1 MDRLAALFEQ
11 FSIPEIARLLRRA
24 VFGAIIV
31 AVVALIVSAVADHVL
46 AGVGISIGLAIG
58 LVNIRM
64 ITRSISK
71 IAASDLE
78 RPKRAIASRALYR
91 LIGTTIV
98 VIGLM
103 FISSTLGIATA
114 AGIALFYLILVAN
127 LVRAM
132 LSGMTTP
139 GVTA

>member
-1 MDRLAALFEQ
+1 MDRLTALFEQ

-24 VFGAIIV
+24 VFGAIGV
-31 AVVALIVSAVADHVL
+31 AVVALIVSAVVNHLL

-71 IAASDLE
+71 ISASDVE
-78 RPKRAIASRALYR
+78 RPKRVIASRALYR
-91 LIGTTIV
+91 LIGTTVI
-98 VIGLM
+98 VIGFM
-103 FISSTLGIATA
+103 FVSSTLGIGTA
-114 AGIALFYLILVAN
+114 GGIALFYLILVAN

-132 LSGMTTP
+132 LSGMTSP

>member
-24 VFGAIIV
+24 VFGAVGVAIV
-31 AVVALIVSAVADHVL
+31 ALVVSAVVNHAL
-46 AGVGISIGLAIG
+46 AGVGISIGLGIG

-71 IAASDLE
+71 ISASDVE

-91 LIGTTIV
+91 LIGTTVV
-98 VIGLM
+98 VIGFML
-103 FISSTLGIATA
+103 ISTTLGISTA
-114 AGIALFYLILVAN
+114 GGIAIFYLILVAN
-127 LVRAM
+127 LVRA
-132 LSGMTTP
+132 LLGGMTTP
-139 GVTA
+139 GVTV